1 MPDGQPH
8 YEYTKAQLQKLL
20 AVISQDRIMPYY
32 KAIRRTT
39 DQYERLKKAFELY
52 EKNTSYSETMYP
64 ILQGFEISMRNRIH
78 DRLTKDHGAGWYDKI
93 ELLPLEKDKVALARK
108 EIADKIQVETASRIV
123 GELSFAFWVR
133 LFSADYER
141 LTWERSLKHLVPNAL
156 TRGEVYARFKDIKT
170 LRNRIAHHS
179 RIVDRPVTI
188 RISYEQIIESIGWFS
203 ADMQAWVRA
212 TSRADAVLPKPIFNR
227 TAAVSAVVAIP
238 AVGPSEPR
246 STG

>member
-1 MPDGQPH
+1 MPDGQPP
-8 YEYTKAQLQKLL
+8 YEYTRARLQHLL
-20 AVISQDRIMPYY
+20 AVVSQDRIMPYY

-39 DQYERLKKAFELY
+39 DQYERLQKAFGLY
-52 EKNTSYSETMYP
+52 EKNTSYSEAMYP

-93 ELLPLEKDKVALARK
+93 ELLPLEKDKVAQARK

-133 LFSADYER
+133 LFSTDYEG
-141 LTWERSLKHLVPNAL
+141 LTWQPSLRHLVPNKL

-179 RIVDRPVTI
+179 RIIDRSVTI
-188 RISYEQIIESIGWFS
+188 RVSYEQIMESIGWFS
-203 ADMQAWVRA
+203 ADMQAWVKA
-212 TSRADAVLPKPIFNR
+212 TSRTDSVLPKPIFNR
-227 TAAVSAVVAIP
+227 AAAVLAAPSVPISDPPESKSP
-238 AVGPSEPR
+238 A
-246 STG
+246 